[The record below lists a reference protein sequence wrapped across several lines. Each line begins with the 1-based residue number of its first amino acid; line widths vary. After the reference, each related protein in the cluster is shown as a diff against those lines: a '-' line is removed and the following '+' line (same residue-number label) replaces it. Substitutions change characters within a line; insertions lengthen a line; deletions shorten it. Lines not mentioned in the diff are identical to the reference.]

1 VRAAAALSSPLALR
15 RLSVTLPL
23 PIPGDSSRAVALA
36 DDYLFPGGQQ
46 QRFRALSPCVD
57 ALLDGYTPSFK
68 GLVDGPADGVGIWAI
83 GDDATAISFVSNATV
98 PALLRLVGGD
108 FGARPAQAGHTVVAV
123 NPSWTVSSDVGNFWE
138 VGLRAKAKPV
148 LEGTA
153 WEAFYVALPLRRA
166 GGATA
171 LLLRAWPGP
180 WRLLA
185 LPQGDVIATWQT
197 QPADAE
203 LARELAKRPER

>member
-1 VRAAAALSSPLALR
+1 VRAAAASSPLALH

-23 PIPGDSSRAVALA
+23 PIPGDPSRAVALA
-36 DDYLFPGGQQ
+36 DDFLFPGGQQ
-46 QRFRALSPCVD
+46 QRYRALSPCVD

-98 PALLRLVGGD
+98 PALLRLVNGD

-166 GGATA
+166 GGTTA

-185 LPQGDVIATWQT
+185 LPQGDVIATWQA

>member
-1 VRAAAALSSPLALR
+1 M
-15 RLSVTLPL
+15 
-23 PIPGDSSRAVALA
+23 
-36 DDYLFPGGQQ
+36 
-46 QRFRALSPCVD
+46 
-57 ALLDGYTPSFK
+57 
-68 GLVDGPADGVGIWAI
+68 
-83 GDDATAISFVSNATV
+83 
-98 PALLRLVGGD
+98 
-108 FGARPAQAGHTVVAV
+108 
-123 NPSWTVSSDVGNFWE
+123 
-138 VGLRAKAKPV
+138 GLRAKAKPV

-166 GGATA
+166 GGTTA
-171 LLLRAWPGP
+171 LLLRAWPGQ